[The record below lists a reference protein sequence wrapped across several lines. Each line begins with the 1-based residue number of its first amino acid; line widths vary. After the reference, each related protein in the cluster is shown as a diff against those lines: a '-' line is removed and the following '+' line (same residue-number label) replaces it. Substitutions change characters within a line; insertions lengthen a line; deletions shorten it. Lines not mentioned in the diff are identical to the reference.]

1 MLNKTALQIFILL
14 VIGMSIFLVF
24 TKYFKN
30 KTIKKVEES
39 KTIISE
45 DKNLDE
51 VSNLLKDVSYS
62 TVDFEG
68 NRYEIFAK
76 TGEVDVNDSNIIF
89 MKGVKAKITLI
100 NKEEININSNLAKY
114 NNSNYETKFSDNI
127 YLVYLDHQI
136 GCEFMYLNIE
146 NNFLTLYENLVYNS
160 SKGELVADRVEIDLK
175 TKDLKVIMDKKNKDI
190 KIKISET

>member
-1 MLNKTALQIFILL
+1 
-14 VIGMSIFLVF
+14 
-24 TKYFKN
+24 
-30 KTIKKVEES
+30 
-39 KTIISE
+39 
-45 DKNLDE
+45 
-51 VSNLLKDVSYS
+51 
-62 TVDFEG
+62 
-68 NRYEIFAK
+68 
-76 TGEVDVNDSNIIF
+76 

>member
-1 MLNKTALQIFILL
+1 MLNKTALQIFIFL

>member
-89 MKGVKAKITLI
+89 MKGVK
-100 NKEEININSNLAKY
+100 
-114 NNSNYETKFSDNI
+114 
-127 YLVYLDHQI
+127 
-136 GCEFMYLNIE
+136 
-146 NNFLTLYENLVYNS
+146 
-160 SKGELVADRVEIDLK
+160 
-175 TKDLKVIMDKKNKDI
+175 
-190 KIKISET
+190 

>member
-100 NKEEININSNLAKY
+100 NNEEININSNLAKY

>member
-114 NNSNYETKFSDNI
+114 NNSNYEKKFSDNI

>member
-68 NRYEIFAK
+68 NKYEIFAK

>member
-24 TKYFKN
+24 TKYLKN

-68 NRYEIFAK
+68 NKYEIFAK